1 MTLRAFV
8 FPKLQTLKT
17 WLDKCVKSY
26 VFEDPLTSNMIN
38 APNHCSN
45 LHHIYRL
52 LPVKLSCKK
61 SLLWICQI
69 LGLLVNTLATDEK
82 YLVLN
87 RDNLTVPSQMQLSQE
102 QHFFS
107 EFFAEF
113 LKLRWNFNIL
123 KKKMT
128 LTGFVFAK
136 LWVSKN
142 VVR

>member
-1 MTLRAFV
+1 MCKKFRFRGPFDKQHDKRAQPLF
-8 FPKLQTLKT
+8 
-17 WLDKCVKSY
+17 KSASETFY
-26 VFEDPLTSNMIN
+26 
-38 APNHCSN
+38 
-45 LHHIYRL
+45 HIYRL

-61 SLLWICQI
+61 SLLWIFQI

-113 LKLRWNFNIL
+113 LKSRWNFNIL